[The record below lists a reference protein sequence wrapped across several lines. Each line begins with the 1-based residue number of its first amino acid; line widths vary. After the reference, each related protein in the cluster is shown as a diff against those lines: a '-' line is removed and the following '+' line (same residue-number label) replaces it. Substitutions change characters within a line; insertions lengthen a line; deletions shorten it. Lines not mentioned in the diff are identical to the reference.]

1 MFYEAHNIEVEI
13 NCVYIGASL
22 DIQKGGGKKE
32 HLQRCFKQLPVRLL
46 HAPASMISALMLL
59 C

>member
-22 DIQKGGGKKE
+22 DIQKGGKKNI
-32 HLQRCFKQLPVRLL
+32 C
-46 HAPASMISALMLL
+46 SAILNNFL
-59 C
+59 

>member
-22 DIQKGGGKKE
+22 DIQKGGGEK
-32 HLQRCFKQLPVRLL
+32 RTF
-46 HAPASMISALMLL
+46 AALF
-59 C
+59 

>member
-22 DIQKGGGKKE
+22 DIQKGGEKKNI
-32 HLQRCFKQLPVRLL
+32 C
-46 HAPASMISALMLL
+46 SAVLNNFL
-59 C
+59 

>member
-22 DIQKGGGKKE
+22 DIQKGGEK
-32 HLQRCFKQLPVRLL
+32 RTF
-46 HAPASMISALMLL
+46 AALF
-59 C
+59 

>member
-1 MFYEAHNIEVEI
+1 MFYEAHDIEFEI

-22 DIQKGGGKKE
+22 DIQKGGKKE
-32 HLQRCFKQLPVRLL
+32 HLQRYFKQLPVRLL